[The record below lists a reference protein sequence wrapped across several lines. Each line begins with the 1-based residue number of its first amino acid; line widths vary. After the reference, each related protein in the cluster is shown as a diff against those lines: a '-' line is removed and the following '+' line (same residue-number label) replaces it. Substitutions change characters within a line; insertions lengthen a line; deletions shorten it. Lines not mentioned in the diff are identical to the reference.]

1 MHIDTIFDTVCPWC
15 FIGERRLQAALSQR
29 PSLNVVRRWRP
40 FLLNPDMPSDGM
52 ERQAYLYGK
61 FGSAARIQRVYG
73 AISDAGQSEKIPFAF
88 DSIVRTPNS
97 VDSHRLVMFSEAIGA
112 VGQVVDAL
120 FQAYFSNGED
130 IGDRDV
136 LMEIGGRCGIDSEK
150 LSRYFDSGADVDTV
164 HAENGAFHRLG
175 INGVPAYIFN
185 GTFVVSG
192 AQEPQILVR
201 ALDAASVADV
211 AVS

>member
-29 PSLNVVRRWRP
+29 PDMKVVRRWRP
-40 FLLNPDMPSDGM
+40 FLLNPDMPRDGM

-61 FGSAARIQRVYG
+61 FGSDARIQRVYD
-73 AISDAGQSEKIPFAF
+73 AIADAGELEKIPFEF
-88 DSIVRTPNS
+88 DRIVRTPNS
-97 VDSHRLVMFSEAIGA
+97 VDSHRLIMFSEATGTA
-112 VGQVVDAL
+112 EQVVDAL
-120 FQAYFSNGED
+120 FQVYFSNGQD
-130 IGDRDV
+130 IGNRDV
-136 LMEIGGRCGIDSEK
+136 LLEIGERCGIDSEK
-150 LSRYFDSGADVDTV
+150 LSRYFDSGADVDAV
-164 HAENGAFHRLG
+164 LAENGALHRLG

-192 AQEPQILVR
+192 AQESPILVR
-201 ALDAASVADV
+201 ALDAASVADA